1 MSGLLTATHMG
12 SVKGGSRLARFPLGG
27 LTIMPY
33 MSHSVSRGQ
42 PIAVPNVS
50 LGYTDQD
57 CGDHRFAAAAPS
69 PLRFDTHDFAPEDQA
84 TQRTGNHMWFS
95 RYAGVFP
102 EGQCPDSTSWF
113 NAF

>member
-1 MSGLLTATHMG
+1 M
-12 SVKGGSRLARFPLGG
+12 ARFPLGG
-27 LTIMPY
+27 LTTMPY

-84 TQRTGNHMWFS
+84 TQRTGNYIVLS
-95 RYAGVFP
+95 LYRDVPRGT
-102 EGQCPDSTSWF
+102 GS
-113 NAF
+113 